1 VIGFWKVKRWEQTIR
16 PSHPPAPLT
25 AEDIERDRNVRR
37 NIEEV
42 FGFSVGSNFAVVPSN
57 ENNRRGALEDARL
70 ARDLRAAGLI

>member
-1 VIGFWKVKRWEQTIR
+1 
-16 PSHPPAPLT
+16 
-25 AEDIERDRNVRR
+25 VRR